1 MRVAVLV
8 TGQMRDYKVNVEN
21 HMKHLI
27 EPNNADVFVYACS
40 KNTVHTIGSN
50 ISQKY
55 NITSHLSVTAM
66 EDEISRVY
74 GKHLIRVLI
83 EEHEELD
90 DTDFG
95 TLGYFKKRM
104 NNQMF
109 NIRSG
114 FNMAMEYSKEHGFE
128 YDVVVRCRPD
138 NSMFPNPVLLS
149 KVRTLDDNIYSTVYP
164 SGHRDP
170 WFFSFSKPTTF
181 DHYCSF
187 IYMDGADESRTDSNF
202 DCPEIAL
209 EKYLYD
215 SGKNILLA
223 PSICRPFY
231 EYDKTRQI
239 VDFPFRNDQEKL
251 LDAEGNWV
259 DQVVPTGGE

>member
-1 MRVAVLV
+1 MRVAVIV
-8 TGQMRDYKVNVEN
+8 TGQMRDFKVNVGN
-21 HMKHLI
+21 HMKHMI
-27 EPNNADVFVYACS
+27 EPNGADVFVYACTR
-40 KNTVHTIGSN
+40 NTVHTIGDN
-50 ISQKY
+50 ITQKY
-55 NITSHLSVTAM
+55 NITSTHTPKEM
-66 EDEISRVY
+66 KEDISSFY
-74 GKHLIRVLI
+74 GKSLRKITI
-83 EEHEELD
+83 DENENLD

-95 TLGYFKKRM
+95 TLGYFKRKM
-104 NNQMF
+104 NNQMS
-109 NIRSG
+109 NVRSG
-114 FNMAMEYSKEHGFE
+114 FKMAMEYSKENGFE

-149 KVRTLDDNIYSTVYP
+149 KVDILEGNIYSTVYP

-187 IYMDGADESRTDSNF
+187 VYMDGADESRTDNNF

-231 EYDKTRQI
+231 EYNKTRPI
-239 VDFPFRNDQEKL
+239 VDFPFRNDKEKL